1 MTASTQTWQPV
12 VARMRRA
19 WHGSPLPGF
28 FAWWGRELRACLPA
42 RMAAWFERHVSWYL
56 LTLEAD
62 AVTLRAAGSEQ
73 VRARIDTTQAEALQQ
88 TAWREALSGVDPQD
102 VRLALC
108 LPASQVLRRRL
119 HLPAA
124 ARADLR
130 RVVGYEMDRQTPFH
144 LGDVYFDVHLLGIA
158 ADGRLEVELVLAPR
172 AQLEPRLQ
180 RLAAMGARMDAVDM
194 ADGDDRLGVNLLDA
208 AARPA
213 HPNPRRR
220 LNLALAALAVVL
232 LALGMGQWLH
242 NRRGALAVMQT
253 QVEALH
259 GRARQVARLRNQ
271 LVQRLGA
278 AGFLVRQRAQSPA
291 MIDVLADVTHRLPDD
306 TWLERLSVDAT
317 GHVALQGQSPHATQL
332 LKRMSGS
339 AYLGDPGF
347 QGVIQSDARTGKE
360 RFFMTAQLHAP
371 TLANTPASAA
381 SAATPPVSVASTGEG
396 ADAQADRH

>member
-1 MTASTQTWQPV
+1 MTASTPTWQPA
-12 VARMRRA
+12 VARMQRA
-19 WHGSPLPGF
+19 WRSSSLPGF

-56 LTLEAD
+56 LAFEAD
-62 AVTLRAAGSEQ
+62 EVTLRAAGSDQ

-88 TAWREALSGVDPQD
+88 TVWREALSGADPQD

-108 LPASQVLRRRL
+108 LPASQVLRRQL
-119 HLPAA
+119 YLPAA
-124 ARADLR
+124 ARTDLR
-130 RVVGYEMDRQTPFH
+130 RVVGYEMDRQTPFRVD
-144 LGDVYFDVHLLGIA
+144 DVCFDVRALGTA
-158 ADGRLEVELVLAPR
+158 ADGRLKVELVLTPR
-172 AQLEPRLQ
+172 RELEPLLP
-180 RLAAMGARMDAVDM
+180 RLATMGARVDAVDV
-194 ADGDDRLGVNLLDA
+194 AEGHERLGVNLLDTA
-208 AARPA
+208 TRPS
-213 HPNPRRR
+213 HPHPRRR
-220 LNLALAALAVVL
+220 LNLVLTGLVVVL
-232 LALGMGQWLH
+232 LALIMGQWLH
-242 NRRGALAVMQT
+242 NRRSALAAMQT

-306 TWLERLSVDAT
+306 TWLERLSVDTT

-339 AYLGDPGF
+339 VYLGDPGF
-347 QGVIQSDARTGKE
+347 QGVIQTDARTGKE

-371 TLANTPASAA
+371 TLAGAPASTA